1 MSSSSES
8 ALQTVLGVSAFDF
21 PDSSQFTGRPAADA
35 VGNQSGRLSLSKDIV
50 VYLTIAALVGLSWK
64 ISQLGLFKAGD
75 DTGYWIGVAG
85 GVMMLLLFSYPL
97 RKHFRFARN
106 WGRVKWWFLVHMILG
121 VGGPTLILLHST
133 FHVGSLNAAVAM
145 YSMIAVALRGVVG
158 RFLYARVN
166 CDLHFERAILQDLQA
181 RAGLD
186 EAEKRSRLVFA
197 PKVEERLVEFEQHE
211 VHARANGLTY
221 LRQMFWLPIY
231 QRLVYRQCAVE
242 LRQVLLAMA
251 KQERWHKRDYIVRKN
266 NANMLVNQYLNAV
279 TRVAQC
285 KAVERL
291 FSLWHV
297 AHIPFVY
304 LLVISAVVH
313 VVAVHAY

>member
-1 MSSSSES
+1 M
-8 ALQTVLGVSAFDF
+8 TVRGEAIFDF
-21 PDSSQFTGRPAADA
+21 PDTALVSEPPKVRQGQARAPAKT
-35 VGNQSGRLSLSKDIV
+35 LSKDIV
-50 VYLTIAALVGLSWK
+50 VYLTIAALVGLSWQV
-64 ISQLGLFKAGD
+64 SRMGWFKAGD

-106 WGRVKWWFLVHMILG
+106 WGRVKWWFLVHMVLG

-145 YSMIAVALRGVVG
+145 YSMIVVALSGVVG

-166 CDLHFERAILQDLQA
+166 RGLHSERATLQDMQV

-186 EAEKRSRLVFA
+186 ESEARSRLAFA
-197 PKVEERLVEFEQHE
+197 PKVEELLAKFEQNE
-211 VHARANGLTY
+211 VHAQTNWLTY
-221 LRQMFWLPIY
+221 LRQVFWLPIH
-231 QRLVYRQCAVE
+231 QWLVYRQCASQ
-242 LRQVLLAMA
+242 LRQVLLTLA
-251 KQERWHKRDYIVRKN
+251 KQERWHKRDYIARKK
-266 NANMLVNQYLNAV
+266 NANKLIDQYLNAV
-279 TRVAQC
+279 ARVAQF
-285 KAVERL
+285 KAYERL